1 MLVKVR
7 GMRARPVR
15 EYNAFLYSVKL
26 KSLASDTNR
35 VSVGQ
40 EKAWHSC

>member
-7 GMRARPVR
+7 GVGARPVR
-15 EYNAFLYSVKL
+15 EYSNNAFLYSVKL
-26 KSLASDTNR
+26 KSVASDTNG

-40 EKAWHSC
+40 ERA